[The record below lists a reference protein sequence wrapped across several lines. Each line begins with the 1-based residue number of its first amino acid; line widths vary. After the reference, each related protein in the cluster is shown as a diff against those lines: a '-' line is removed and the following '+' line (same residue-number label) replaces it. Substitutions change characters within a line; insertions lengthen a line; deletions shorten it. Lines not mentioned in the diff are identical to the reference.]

1 MNTEQLQTYLATLAS
16 SVTIGVIIP
25 IAILLG
31 ITVMIWVLIS
41 RAQRDEN
48 FDISNTLRDEN
59 GKESASRILGFGAF
73 AVSSWALAVTVFALP
88 QYFIEAMLYYLVFWS
103 GAPVVVKFAEKWNGT
118 LPWAKPDS

>member
-59 GKESASRILGFGAF
+59 GKESASRILSFGAF

-88 QYFIEAMLYYLVFWS
+88 QYFVQAMIAYLLAWAGTPPIIE
-103 GAPVVVKFAEKWNGT
+103 FAKKWNGT
-118 LPWAKPDS
+118 LPWSK